1 MTKTRNFVGVPKTG
15 GWEVA
20 EEADMLESAERI
32 AAEAV
37 EMTTAKPIG
46 MGLKD
51 LVLMP
56 AHAMLT
62 IHEIVAHATE
72 LDRIL
77 GYEANY
83 AGTSFVKLT
92 DVGKLKYGSKLMNVT
107 ADRTIPGGMATIGY
121 DDDGVKT
128 MQFPIVARRDSR
140 RPADQPRDRAAH
152 RRQGEQRLHVGV
164 VVARLP
170 VPADAERARRAWR
183 EGRADAGAARS
194 PTPRT
199 AS

>member
-1 MTKTRNFVGVPKTG
+1 MPGTG
-15 GWEVA
+15 GWEIA
-20 EEADMLESAERI
+20 EAAGLVENAERI

-37 EMTTAKPIG
+37 EYCTAKPVE

-51 LVLMP
+51 LVLTP
-56 AHAMLT
+56 SHAMLT

-72 LDRIL
+72 LDRIM

-83 AGTSFVKLT
+83 AGTSFVKVSDL
-92 DVGKLKYGSKLMNVT
+92 GKLKYGSKLFNVT
-107 ADRTIPGGMATIGY
+107 ADRTIPNGVATIGY

-128 MQFPIVARRDSR
+128 QEWPLVREGILVGLQTNRESAHFIGEKVE
-140 RPADQPRDRAAH
+140 PRV
-152 RRQGEQRLHVGV
+152 HVGEF
-164 VVARLP
+164 VARLP
-170 VPADAERARRAWR
+170 VPADAERPRRR
-183 EGRADAGAARS
+183 RPCRDRQLPKRSS